1 MDNGRNYI
9 EAAPSEYGKYLSQ
22 VTTCRGR
29 RHVVSATQLFTIY
42 FIYLFAQKT
51 TIITAVTKVSVHELD
66 KKANKLA
73 LTVAHNKPLHK

>member
-29 RHVVSATQLFTIY
+29 RHVLSATQLFA
-42 FIYLFAQKT
+42 IYLTFFNLPRPVTAT
-51 TIITAVTKVSVHELD
+51 TAATA
-66 KKANKLA
+66 
-73 LTVAHNKPLHK
+73 

>member
-1 MDNGRNYI
+1 M
-9 EAAPSEYGKYLSQ
+9 
-22 VTTCRGR
+22 
-29 RHVVSATQLFTIY
+29 SATQLFAIY

-51 TIITAVTKVSVHELD
+51 TIITAVTKVSVHEVD